1 MYQFLRIFLVIDC
14 KIWNDGLEIA
24 NLSGLEKRQQFLLH
38 PSSPVIQLEM
48 ASYNDMSSLFSPSR
62 MGYEAK
68 IWNLYRIDWVY
79 HSVIPRTNTIRPGP
93 KWEEAHY
100 SRLCG
105 PIIFLAHTCHLLRS
119 VVTEYGV
126 LRSSTLALPLCCLR
140 SIFCIFY

>member
-68 IWNLYRIDWVY
+68 IWNLYTID
-79 HSVIPRTNTIRPGP
+79 
-93 KWEEAHY
+93 
-100 SRLCG
+100 
-105 PIIFLAHTCHLLRS
+105 
-119 VVTEYGV
+119 
-126 LRSSTLALPLCCLR
+126 
-140 SIFCIFY
+140 